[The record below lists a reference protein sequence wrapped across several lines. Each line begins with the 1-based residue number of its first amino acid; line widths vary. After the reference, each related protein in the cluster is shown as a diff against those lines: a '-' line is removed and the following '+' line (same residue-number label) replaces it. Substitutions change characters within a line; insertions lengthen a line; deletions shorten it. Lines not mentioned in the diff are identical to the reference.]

1 MGSVLQAGTDLQQL
15 VINVPVP
22 SLHMGMGGGDDDMDL
37 HCGFCPLRVV
47 FFDWLPLSTWD
58 GLVVSWSPFS
68 QKNKI

>member
-1 MGSVLQAGTDLQQL
+1 MLLLLLGPAAVGLVLQAGTDLQQL

-47 FFDWLPLSTWD
+47 FLIGSR
-58 GLVVSWSPFS
+58 
-68 QKNKI
+68 